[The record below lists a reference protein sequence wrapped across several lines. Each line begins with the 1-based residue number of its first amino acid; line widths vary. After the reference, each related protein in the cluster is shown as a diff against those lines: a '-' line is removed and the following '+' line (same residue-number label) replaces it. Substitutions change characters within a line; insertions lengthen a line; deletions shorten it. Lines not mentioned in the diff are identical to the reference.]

1 MTEAAPA
8 VTDHARLKYLERA
21 SPSAPHPTSEIQQ
34 VFQRGREAVV
44 NGHDARLDPVTGVAL
59 ILQGDAIVTVFEPT
73 DQQIERVSA
82 R

>member
-8 VTDHARLKYLERA
+8 VTEHARLK
-21 SPSAPHPTSEIQQ
+21 SEIQQ
-34 VFQRGREAVV
+34 AFQRGREAVV